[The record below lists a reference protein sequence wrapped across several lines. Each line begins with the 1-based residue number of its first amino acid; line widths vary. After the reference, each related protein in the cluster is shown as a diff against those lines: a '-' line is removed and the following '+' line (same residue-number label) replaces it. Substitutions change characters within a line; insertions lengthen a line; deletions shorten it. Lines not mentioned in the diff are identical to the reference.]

1 MNKLGEFK
9 EKCRTAWANSQPAR
23 QKTASVFAGIGRVL
37 KAIGRW
43 IYRLRSVFL
52 AVPVALA
59 ALRLAMFNQENLPEM
74 VGIDLQAS
82 GQYTYLLERET
93 VILWPLVI
101 TAGCLV
107 LMFCSRR
114 IVYPWIISVF
124 SLVIPI
130 LIYVTN
136 VFPA

>member
-1 MNKLGEFK
+1 MNKLKELM
-9 EKCRTAWANSQPAR
+9 EKCRAGWKKTQPAR
-23 QKTASVFAGIGRVL
+23 EKTGAVFSVIGKIFKGIGQ
-37 KAIGRW
+37 W

-59 ALRLAMFNQENLPEM
+59 ALRLAVFNRENLPEM
-74 VGIDLQAS
+74 VGIDLQAT
-82 GQYTYLLERET
+82 GQYSYLFERET

-101 TAGCLV
+101 TAACLV